1 MRNLSEHRHC
11 LALIAQQLQR
21 IVAGAQHISSEF
33 TQVELVCAALL
44 SATAHLL
51 LRAPTVAR
59 WFCGHDL
66 PWA

>member
-33 TQVELVCAALL
+33 TQVDLVCAALL
-44 SATAHLL
+44 SATAVVTGGAHSCKAVVWPRSAL
-51 LRAPTVAR
+51 
-59 WFCGHDL
+59 
-66 PWA
+66 